1 MGKRKTSSANAGFV
15 QQLDGLPAVHLGI
28 ALVGIRDPSGNS
40 SGGYLD
46 ASLARNPRAK
56 PYVAVYLGSIDL
68 RLYTPDFTI
77 LDETEDY
84 LVVDK
89 PPHLM
94 VHPSVP
100 GNPPT
105 LLDGLEALCAY
116 ELACG
121 GQLSLINRLDRETS
135 GIVLVAKHKAAARML
150 GKSMERREFRKSY
163 LAITWGWPEH
173 DEFVVDGP
181 LLRKG
186 DVAESPIWVKQIVH
200 PDGKESRTHFEVV
213 RRFEKTTDR
222 GDRFSLLRCCPVT
235 GRMHQIRVH
244 AAHAGHPIVGD
255 KLYGSDE
262 RCYLDFIETG
272 WTPDL
277 ANRLLLDR
285 QALHAASLGWED
297 RDWQCPL
304 PADLRAFCGE
314 V

>member
-1 MGKRKTSSANAGFV
+1 MEKGETSSANAGFV
-15 QQLDGLPAVHLGI
+15 QQLWPRNGPGGRSRPGAV
-28 ALVGIRDPSGNS
+28 
-40 SGGYLD
+40 
-46 ASLARNPRAK
+46 RNPRAK
-56 PYVAVYLGSIDL
+56 QSGPVYHEIIDL
-68 RLYTPDFTI
+68 RLYIPDFTV

-116 ELACG
+116 ERACG
-121 GQLSLINRLDRETS
+121 GHLSLINRLDRETS

-150 GKSMERREFRKSY
+150 GKAMERREFRKSY
-163 LAITWGWPEH
+163 LAITLGWPER
-173 DEFVVDGP
+173 DEFLVDGP

-186 DVAESPIWVKQIVH
+186 DVTESPVWVKQIVH
-200 PDGKESRTHFEVV
+200 PDGKESVTRFEVL
-213 RRFEKTTDR
+213 RRFEKATAR
-222 GDRFSLLRCCPVT
+222 GDRFSLLRCHPLT

-255 KLYGSDE
+255 KLYGPDE
-262 RCYLDFIETG
+262 RCYLDFIQTG

-277 ANRLLLDR
+277 AARLLLDR

-297 RDWQCPL
+297 REWHCPL
-304 PADLRAFCGE
+304 PADLVAFCGE
-314 V
+314 I

>member
-1 MGKRKTSSANAGFV
+1 MEVRKVGKRKTSSANAGFV
-15 QQLDGLPAVHLGI
+15 QQLWPRNGPGRPTRPGLA
-28 ALVGIRDPSGNS
+28 GNT
-40 SGGYLD
+40 
-46 ASLARNPRAK
+46 RAK
-56 PYVAVYLGSIDL
+56 PCVPVYLGFIDL
-68 RLYTPDFTI
+68 RLYIPDFTV

-150 GKSMERREFRKSY
+150 GKAMERREFRKSY
-163 LAITWGWPEH
+163 LAIAWGWPEQN
-173 DEFVVDGP
+173 EFVVDGP

-200 PDGKESRTHFEVV
+200 PDGKESKTRFEVV
-213 RRFEKTTDR
+213 RCFEKTTDH
-222 GDRFSLLRCCPVT
+222 GDRFCLLRCRPLT

-255 KLYGSDE
+255 KLYGPDE

-272 WTPDL
+272 WTSDL
-277 ANRLLLDR
+277 ANRLLLER

-304 PADLRAFCGE
+304 PADLRAFCGDF
-314 V
+314 

>member
-1 MGKRKTSSANAGFV
+1 MGRERGETSSANAGFV
-15 QQLDGLPAVHLGI
+15 QQLWPWTDGP
-28 ALVGIRDPSGNS
+28 
-40 SGGYLD
+40 
-46 ASLARNPRAK
+46 RNPRAK
-56 PYVAVYLGSIDL
+56 PSGGEYREIIDL
-68 RLYTPDFTI
+68 RLYSPDFTV

-116 ELACG
+116 ERACG
-121 GQLSLINRLDRETS
+121 GHLSLINRLDRETS

-150 GKSMERREFRKSY
+150 GKAMERREFRKSY
-163 LAITWGWPEH
+163 LAIVHGWPER
-173 DEFVVDGP
+173 DEFLVDGP

-186 DVAESPIWVKQIVH
+186 DVVESPVWVKQIVH
-200 PDGKESRTHFEVV
+200 PDGKESLTRFEVV
-213 RRFEKTTDR
+213 RRFEKEA
-222 GDRFSLLRCCPVT
+222 GMRFTLIRCHPLT

-255 KLYGSDE
+255 KLYGPDE

-272 WTPDL
+272 WTPGL
-277 ANRLLLDR
+277 AARLLLDR
-285 QALHAASLGWED
+285 QALHAAMLGWED
-297 RDWQCPL
+297 REWHCPI
-304 PADLRAFCGE
+304 PADLAAFCG
-314 V
+314 